1 MLLFIFFFRVE
12 TLVIESDN
20 EDDVYL
26 PAKTFELHWI
36 HSIEKEEWYEVY
48 EISDRDLLLTETYFK
63 TFGAGVPNDSETV
76 AEVTEDG
83 FVKYTVNDHYPDLYL
98 NVSENVKTTIVQEGK
113 EVYLYEIYQP
123 YTAVEISV
131 KYIPLFKRILG
142 GNYEENR

>member
-12 TLVIESDN
+12 TLVVESDT

-26 PAKTFELHWI
+26 PAEAFELHWI

-48 EISDRDLLLTETYFK
+48 QIDNQELLLEETYFK
-63 TFGAGVPNDSETV
+63 TFGAGVPNESDAP

-83 FVKYTVNDHYPDLYL
+83 FVKYSVNVSYPNLYL
-98 NVSENVKTTIVQEGK
+98 NVSDNVQTKIIQDDE
-113 EVYLYEIYQP
+113 EILLYKIYEP

-131 KYIPLFKRILG
+131 QYIPLIKRILG
-142 GNYEENR
+142 GNYEGY